1 MWVLFRL
8 PKIIIFYILLL
19 CFKCFQE
26 RDLMKQF
33 KIDGKTF
40 INFLMN
46 LEENY
51 LKDVPYHNSQ
61 HAADVAQSTHVLL
74 NSPAL
79 EVILSFSVEYVHVGK
94 ISF

>member
-1 MWVLFRL
+1 
-8 PKIIIFYILLL
+8 
-19 CFKCFQE
+19 
-26 RDLMKQF
+26 MKQF

-79 EVILSFSVEYVHVGK
+79 EVILPYIIEYVN
-94 ISF
+94 SR

>member
-1 MWVLFRL
+1 
-8 PKIIIFYILLL
+8 
-19 CFKCFQE
+19 
-26 RDLMKQF
+26 MKQF

-79 EVILSFSVEYVHVGK
+79 EVISFVIIEYVTTVERSYFK
-94 ISF
+94 KLPKVISFRVSWIAIDILLRHA

>member
-1 MWVLFRL
+1 MWYFDNIYV
-8 PKIIIFYILLL
+8 
-19 CFKCFQE
+19 QE
-26 RDLMKQF
+26 RELMKQF

-40 INFLMN
+40 VNFLMT

-51 LKDVPYHNSQ
+51 LTDVPYHNSR

-79 EVILSFSVEYVHVGK
+79 EVIFLTVVG
-94 ISF
+94 IIYSSLFQCDI